1 MDATNHNRP
10 DAGDPPDAPL
20 KLLAAFRQLQSKRV
34 FVSPSVDETV
44 LRAARQ
50 HLAEPKKRGVRLV
63 RHWLFWPAFATA
75 CMCLALLAH
84 TFLNRGRQ
92 KFAREDVNHDGHVD
106 ILDAFALARQVKSGG
121 AARALDL
128 NGDGVVD
135 RRDAEVIATR
145 AVKLEKGGR
154 S

>member
-1 MDATNHNRP
+1 MDATNNNRP
-10 DAGDPPDAPL
+10 EAGEAPDAPPR
-20 KLLAAFRQLQSKRV
+20 LLAAFKQLQSQRV
-34 FVSPSVDETV
+34 FVPPSVDEIV
-44 LRAARQ
+44 LRAARK
-50 HLAEPKKRGVRLV
+50 HLAEPKKRGMRLV

-75 CMCLALLAH
+75 CVCLALLAH
-84 TFLNRGRQ
+84 TFLNPGRQ

-106 ILDAFALARQVKSGG
+106 ILDAFALARQVESGH
-121 AARALDL
+121 AASALDL
-128 NGDGVVD
+128 NADGVVD

>member
-10 DAGDPPDAPL
+10 EAGEPPDAPPR
-20 KLLAAFRQLQSKRV
+20 LLAAFKQLQSQRV
-34 FVSPSVDETV
+34 FVPPSVDESV
-44 LRAARQ
+44 LRAARK
-50 HLAEPKKRGVRLV
+50 HLAEPKRRGASLLRQ
-63 RHWLFWPAFATA
+63 WLFWPAFASA
-75 CMCLALLAH
+75 CLCLVLLAY
-84 TFLNRGRQ
+84 TFLNHGRQ

-121 AARALDL
+121 AASALDL
-128 NGDGVVD
+128 NADGVVD
-135 RRDAEVIATR
+135 RRDAEVIAGH